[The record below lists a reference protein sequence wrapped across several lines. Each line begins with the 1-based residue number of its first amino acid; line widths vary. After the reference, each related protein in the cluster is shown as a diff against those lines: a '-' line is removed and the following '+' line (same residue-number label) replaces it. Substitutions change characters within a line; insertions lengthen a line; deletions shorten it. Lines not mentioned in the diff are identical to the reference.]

1 MTPSGHQ
8 RLQDELMH
16 LWHDERP
23 RVVQEV
29 ADAAALGDRSENAEY
44 IYGKRR
50 LREIDRRMRVLNTIL
65 EETEVI
71 DPSTVQAD
79 DVQFGATVEVEDED
93 GGFRQYQIVG
103 EHEVDAKL
111 GRVSMASPMGRALL
125 KARVDDEVVVRRPA
139 GELVLTVRA
148 VRYV

>member
-1 MTPSGHQ
+1 M
-8 RLQDELMH
+8 R

-50 LREIDRRMRVLNTIL
+50 LREIDRRMRTLNTIL
-65 EETEVI
+65 EDTEVI
-71 DPSTVQAD
+71 DPSQVNAD

-93 GGFRQYQIVG
+93 GRARRFQIVG

-111 GRVSMASPMGRALL
+111 GRVSMVSPMGRALL
-125 KARVDDEVVVRRPA
+125 KARVGDEVVVRRPA
-139 GELVLTVRA
+139 GELVLKVTS
-148 VRYV
+148 VRYL